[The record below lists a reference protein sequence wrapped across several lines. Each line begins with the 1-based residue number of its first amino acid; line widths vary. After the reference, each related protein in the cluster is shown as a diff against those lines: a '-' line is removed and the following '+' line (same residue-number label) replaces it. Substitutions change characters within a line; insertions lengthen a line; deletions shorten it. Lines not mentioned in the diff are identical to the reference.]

1 MGADQ
6 QQRGGNNSHLA
17 SLFIL
22 PVSFSWF
29 CHMQNRACT
38 HHQPGK
44 GMQIGIHTRLIDS
57 CRLHNN
63 RLYCTCP
70 SHNSVC
76 YNQMY
81 VCIEYLWTLKA
92 GYGYLRTQL
101 CIKGAYAGVGEA
113 TVVIS
118 VAYCELSWVCLGW
131 YLDISLHPFRLDHPS
146 CSWLTSYLTILI
158 ILFCP
163 LQPLPLVFISSYVVG
178 NRLAK

>member
-1 MGADQ
+1 MDEDWG
-6 QQRGGNNSHLA
+6 
-17 SLFIL
+17 
-22 PVSFSWF
+22 
-29 CHMQNRACT
+29 
-38 HHQPGK
+38 GK
-44 GMQIGIHTRLIDS
+44 GEQEGSRKIFPGLNGFSPGLLSPLQFLCMS
-57 CRLHNN
+57 
-63 RLYCTCP
+63 